1 MSLDADDMTPYIEN
15 PKDFTQK
22 LLELKNK
29 FSRVAGH
36 KINMV
41 AFLHANNKISESVK
55 KYQFLKSLQN
65 NILKNKPH

>member
-1 MSLDADDMTPYIEN
+1 MTPYTEN

-29 FSRVAGH
+29 FSKVAGY

-41 AFLHANNKISESVK
+41 AFLHTDNETSESIK
-55 KYQFLKSLQN
+55 KYYLLKSPQN
-65 NILKNKPH
+65 KILKNKPH

>member
-1 MSLDADDMTPYIEN
+1 MSLDADDMTPYIKN

-41 AFLHANNKISESVK
+41 AFLHANNETSERECEKILVFKISPK
-55 KYQFLKSLQN
+55 
-65 NILKNKPH
+65 

>member
-1 MSLDADDMTPYIEN
+1 MSLDTDDMTPYIKN

-41 AFLHANNKISESVK
+41 AFLHTNNETSERECEKILVFKISPK
-55 KYQFLKSLQN
+55 
-65 NILKNKPH
+65 